1 MAITIPGAG
10 PHDGAPQID
19 VDALHARLAAGEPAQ
34 VVDVREDW
42 EWAQGHIGQATHI
55 PLGEL
60 PRRLGE
66 LDPSRPIVFICH
78 LGGRSDM
85 AARFAQQHG
94 RSDVV
99 SATGG
104 MEAWEGKAYEVTS
117 DQ

>member
-1 MAITIPGAG
+1 MTMSFPNAG
-10 PHDGAPQID
+10 PHDDAPQIA
-19 VDALHARLAAGEPAQ
+19 VDELHARLAVGEPVQ

-42 EWAQGHIGQATHI
+42 EWAQGHIGQAAHI

-66 LDPSRPIVFICH
+66 LDPSHPIVFICH

-85 AARFAQQHG
+85 AARVAQQHG
-94 RSDVV
+94 RSDVA

-104 MEAWEGKAYEVTS
+104 MDAWEGKAYEVTS
-117 DQ
+117 G